1 MSRTKTPPA
10 QRPIG
15 RHQVERHS
23 LPRLRH
29 RGELT
34 PNPVERER
42 SAQQGLNQ
50 LHGLRLRH
58 QGLGLTIQRVGAV
71 KTIGV
76 INPSVLATVGDVGET
91 PTMVMVM
98 VGEMIIIM
106 TMIAEMG

>member
-1 MSRTKTPPA
+1 M
-10 QRPIG
+10 
-15 RHQVERHS
+15 
-23 LPRLRH
+23 
-29 RGELT
+29 
-34 PNPVERER
+34 
-42 SAQQGLNQ
+42 
-50 LHGLRLRH
+50 
-58 QGLGLTIQRVGAV
+58 TIQRVGAV